1 MPKGYWVAQMDIHDA
16 AAYDRYKAK
25 NGKAFA
31 EFGGR
36 FVIRGGQQS
45 LIEGACRA
53 RTVVIEFPSYQAAVD
68 CYHSDSYKEA
78 MAERAGAST
87 GDLVIVEGNDA

>member
-1 MPKGYWVAQMDIHDA
+1 MAKGYWVAQMDIHDS

-25 NGKAFA
+25 NGVAFA

-36 FVIRGGQQS
+36 FVVRGGQQAI
-45 LIEGACRA
+45 IEGAGRA
-53 RTVVIEFPSYQAAVD
+53 RTVLIEFPSYQAALD
-68 CYHSDSYKEA
+68 CYHSESYKVA

-87 GDLVIVEGNDA
+87 GDLVIVEGYDA